1 MPGSVLGGGDPVVN
15 KIDKNACPH
24 GAYILEGESEKHI
37 SKYSV
42 SAAIHTWQVLTKCVV
57 KDDVSLL
64 TLLISTLH
72 VAVQGEQI
80 DFMHPTNSDQL
91 AVAVWS

>member
-1 MPGSVLGGGDPVVN
+1 MPGSVLGGRDPVVN
-15 KIDKNACPH
+15 KIDKNTCPH
-24 GAYILEGESEKHI
+24 GAYVLEGESEKDI

-42 SAAIHTWQVLTKCVV
+42 SAAIRTWQALTKCVV
-57 KDDVSLL
+57 KDYVSLL

-72 VAVQGEQI
+72 VAGQGEQI
-80 DFMHPTNSDQL
+80 DFTHPTTSDQL